1 MKTSIRVAIFSFIAT
16 ILLVSFQLE
25 KSKDNS
31 GIEFSTLT
39 FEQAKTKAKAS
50 NQLIFIDA
58 YASWCGPCKKMAASS
73 FKDAAVGEVF
83 NNKFINLKVDCELDA
98 DGLEIARLYKV
109 RAYPTLLIVDSQ
121 GNLKK
126 KVVGFQSAERLI
138 ELANSIE

>member
-16 ILLVSFQLE
+16 ILLVSFQLG

-58 YASWCGPCKKMAASS
+58 FASWCGPCKKMAASS
-73 FKDAAVGEVF
+73 FKDAAVGELF

>member
-1 MKTSIRVAIFSFIAT
+1 
-16 ILLVSFQLE
+16 
-25 KSKDNS
+25 
-31 GIEFSTLT
+31 
-39 FEQAKTKAKAS
+39 
-50 NQLIFIDA
+50 
-58 YASWCGPCKKMAASS
+58 
-73 FKDAAVGEVF
+73 
-83 NNKFINLKVDCELDA
+83 LDA